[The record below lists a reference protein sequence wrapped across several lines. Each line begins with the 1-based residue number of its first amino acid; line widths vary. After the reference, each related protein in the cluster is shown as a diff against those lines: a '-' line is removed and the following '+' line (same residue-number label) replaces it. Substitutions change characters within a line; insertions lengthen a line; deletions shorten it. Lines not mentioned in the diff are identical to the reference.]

1 VGGKRKAEGK
11 KMAKSI
17 NDLVGLIRA
26 ARGEGEVD
34 LVLRNAQL
42 INVISAEI
50 YQADIAIDNGMVVG
64 IGRDYHGRAE
74 DDLKGLYLSPGF
86 IDSHVHIESAMVTV
100 PQFARAVVARG
111 TTSVICDPHEIANVL
126 GLAGLR
132 FMLESSKDVPL
143 NVFFMLPSCVPA
155 TGLETSGATLSA
167 EDLLPFIDHPQ
178 VLGLAEMMNY
188 PGVINT
194 DPEVMAKLT
203 MGARKRLDG
212 HAPGLSGIALCA
224 YAASGIASD
233 HECTTIAEAREKLR
247 VGLYIMLREG
257 TAAKNLSDLL
267 PLVSIE
273 NERRCLLVTD
283 DRHPNDIMEE
293 GHIDFLLRTAI
304 SGGLA
309 PMIAL
314 RMATLNAAEYFRIER
329 AGAIAPGYRADL
341 VAFDSLQDIR
351 ARRVYKDGKLAAID
365 GQPLLPEQQHI
376 VDNKASSVN
385 VGALNASDFLIAA
398 RSRKARVIGLGRH
411 QLYTEELIDNPTIR
425 DDRVC
430 SDTERDLLKIAVVER
445 HHASGRRGIGLV
457 HGFGLKRG
465 ALAAS
470 TAHDSHNIIVVGADD
485 ESICRAVAQVVE
497 MQGGIAAANG
507 ERVEAA
513 LPLPIGGLMSDKPI
527 EQVSAGM
534 NELKQAGQR
543 LGCAL
548 KDPFMTMSFLAL
560 PVIPQLKIT
569 DRGLVDVKSFSL
581 VDLFIAD

>member
-1 VGGKRKAEGK
+1 
-11 KMAKSI
+11 MAKSI